1 MRLRK
6 SSLITKLVI
15 LALMVYAVATIM
27 TLQPQINALNAE
39 REKLSA
45 EVADV
50 EQENLEL
57 QEDIAAMDTDEAV
70 IEIARERLNLVE
82 DGEMVFIDSG
92 NGYGGQRG
100 IYGIFCRR
108 STGRQGQVN
117 HKIRRVYFAPG
128 KPHRDGAHFRD
139 CQYIRQ

>member
-15 LALMVYAVATIM
+15 LAAMVYAVATIM

-70 IEIARERLNLVE
+70 IEIARERLNLEE
-82 DGEMVFIDSG
+82 DCEMVFIDSG
-92 NGYGGQRG
+92 N
-100 IYGIFCRR
+100 
-108 STGRQGQVN
+108 
-117 HKIRRVYFAPG
+117 
-128 KPHRDGAHFRD
+128 
-139 CQYIRQ
+139 

>member
-1 MRLRK
+1 
-6 SSLITKLVI
+6 
-15 LALMVYAVATIM
+15 MVYAVATIM

-92 NGYGGQRG
+92 N
-100 IYGIFCRR
+100 
-108 STGRQGQVN
+108 
-117 HKIRRVYFAPG
+117 
-128 KPHRDGAHFRD
+128 
-139 CQYIRQ
+139 

>member
-6 SSLITKLVI
+6 SSLITQLVI

-57 QEDIAAMDTDEAV
+57 QEDIAGMDTDEAV

-92 NGYGGQRG
+92 N
-100 IYGIFCRR
+100 
-108 STGRQGQVN
+108 
-117 HKIRRVYFAPG
+117 
-128 KPHRDGAHFRD
+128 
-139 CQYIRQ
+139 

>member
-27 TLQPQINALNAE
+27 TLQPHINALNAE

-92 NGYGGQRG
+92 N
-100 IYGIFCRR
+100 
-108 STGRQGQVN
+108 
-117 HKIRRVYFAPG
+117 
-128 KPHRDGAHFRD
+128 
-139 CQYIRQ
+139 

>member
-1 MRLRK
+1 MRLCK

-92 NGYGGQRG
+92 N
-100 IYGIFCRR
+100 
-108 STGRQGQVN
+108 
-117 HKIRRVYFAPG
+117 
-128 KPHRDGAHFRD
+128 
-139 CQYIRQ
+139 

>member
-57 QEDIAAMDTDEAV
+57 QEDIAGMDTDEAV

-92 NGYGGQRG
+92 N
-100 IYGIFCRR
+100 
-108 STGRQGQVN
+108 
-117 HKIRRVYFAPG
+117 
-128 KPHRDGAHFRD
+128 
-139 CQYIRQ
+139 

>member
-57 QEDIAAMDTDEAV
+57 QGDIAAMDTDEAV

-92 NGYGGQRG
+92 N
-100 IYGIFCRR
+100 
-108 STGRQGQVN
+108 
-117 HKIRRVYFAPG
+117 
-128 KPHRDGAHFRD
+128 
-139 CQYIRQ
+139 

>member
-6 SSLITKLVI
+6 SSLVTKLVI

-92 NGYGGQRG
+92 N
-100 IYGIFCRR
+100 
-108 STGRQGQVN
+108 
-117 HKIRRVYFAPG
+117 
-128 KPHRDGAHFRD
+128 
-139 CQYIRQ
+139 

>member
-39 REKLSA
+39 REKPSA

-70 IEIARERLNLVE
+70 IELARERLNLVE

-92 NGYGGQRG
+92 N
-100 IYGIFCRR
+100 
-108 STGRQGQVN
+108 
-117 HKIRRVYFAPG
+117 
-128 KPHRDGAHFRD
+128 
-139 CQYIRQ
+139 

>member
-70 IEIARERLNLVE
+70 IEIARERLNLME

-92 NGYGGQRG
+92 N
-100 IYGIFCRR
+100 
-108 STGRQGQVN
+108 
-117 HKIRRVYFAPG
+117 
-128 KPHRDGAHFRD
+128 
-139 CQYIRQ
+139 

>member
-15 LALMVYAVATIM
+15 LAAMVYAVATIM

-45 EVADV
+45 KVADV

-92 NGYGGQRG
+92 N
-100 IYGIFCRR
+100 
-108 STGRQGQVN
+108 
-117 HKIRRVYFAPG
+117 
-128 KPHRDGAHFRD
+128 
-139 CQYIRQ
+139 

>member
-15 LALMVYAVATIM
+15 LAARVYAVATIM
-27 TLQPQINALNAE
+27 TVQPQINALNAE

-92 NGYGGQRG
+92 N
-100 IYGIFCRR
+100 
-108 STGRQGQVN
+108 
-117 HKIRRVYFAPG
+117 
-128 KPHRDGAHFRD
+128 
-139 CQYIRQ
+139 

>member
-1 MRLRK
+1 MRRRK

-92 NGYGGQRG
+92 N
-100 IYGIFCRR
+100 
-108 STGRQGQVN
+108 
-117 HKIRRVYFAPG
+117 
-128 KPHRDGAHFRD
+128 
-139 CQYIRQ
+139 

>member
-50 EQENLEL
+50 EQKNLEL
-57 QEDIAAMDTDEAV
+57 Q
-70 IEIARERLNLVE
+70 
-82 DGEMVFIDSG
+82 
-92 NGYGGQRG
+92 
-100 IYGIFCRR
+100 
-108 STGRQGQVN
+108 
-117 HKIRRVYFAPG
+117 
-128 KPHRDGAHFRD
+128 
-139 CQYIRQ
+139 

>member
-15 LALMVYAVATIM
+15 LAAMVYAVATIM

-92 NGYGGQRG
+92 N
-100 IYGIFCRR
+100 
-108 STGRQGQVN
+108 
-117 HKIRRVYFAPG
+117 
-128 KPHRDGAHFRD
+128 
-139 CQYIRQ
+139 

>member
-15 LALMVYAVATIM
+15 PALMVYAVATIM

-92 NGYGGQRG
+92 N
-100 IYGIFCRR
+100 
-108 STGRQGQVN
+108 
-117 HKIRRVYFAPG
+117 
-128 KPHRDGAHFRD
+128 
-139 CQYIRQ
+139 

>member
-15 LALMVYAVATIM
+15 LAAMVYAVATIM
-27 TLQPQINALNAE
+27 TVQPQINALNAE

-92 NGYGGQRG
+92 N
-100 IYGIFCRR
+100 
-108 STGRQGQVN
+108 
-117 HKIRRVYFAPG
+117 
-128 KPHRDGAHFRD
+128 
-139 CQYIRQ
+139 

>member
-39 REKLSA
+39 REKRSA

-92 NGYGGQRG
+92 N
-100 IYGIFCRR
+100 
-108 STGRQGQVN
+108 
-117 HKIRRVYFAPG
+117 
-128 KPHRDGAHFRD
+128 
-139 CQYIRQ
+139 

>member
-50 EQENLEL
+50 EQKNLEL

-82 DGEMVFIDSG
+82 DGEMVFIESG
-92 NGYGGQRG
+92 N
-100 IYGIFCRR
+100 
-108 STGRQGQVN
+108 
-117 HKIRRVYFAPG
+117 
-128 KPHRDGAHFRD
+128 
-139 CQYIRQ
+139 

>member
-15 LALMVYAVATIM
+15 LALMVYAVAAIM

-92 NGYGGQRG
+92 N
-100 IYGIFCRR
+100 
-108 STGRQGQVN
+108 
-117 HKIRRVYFAPG
+117 
-128 KPHRDGAHFRD
+128 
-139 CQYIRQ
+139 

>member
-15 LALMVYAVATIM
+15 LALMVYAVAAIM

-57 QEDIAAMDTDEAV
+57 QEDIAGMDTDEAV

-92 NGYGGQRG
+92 N
-100 IYGIFCRR
+100 
-108 STGRQGQVN
+108 
-117 HKIRRVYFAPG
+117 
-128 KPHRDGAHFRD
+128 
-139 CQYIRQ
+139 

>member
-15 LALMVYAVATIM
+15 LAAMVYAVATIM

-57 QEDIAAMDTDEAV
+57 QEDIAAMDTDEAG

-92 NGYGGQRG
+92 N
-100 IYGIFCRR
+100 
-108 STGRQGQVN
+108 
-117 HKIRRVYFAPG
+117 
-128 KPHRDGAHFRD
+128 
-139 CQYIRQ
+139 

>member
-45 EVADV
+45 EVDDV
-50 EQENLEL
+50 EQKNLEL

-92 NGYGGQRG
+92 N
-100 IYGIFCRR
+100 
-108 STGRQGQVN
+108 
-117 HKIRRVYFAPG
+117 
-128 KPHRDGAHFRD
+128 
-139 CQYIRQ
+139 

>member
-15 LALMVYAVATIM
+15 LAAMVYAVATIM

-39 REKLSA
+39 REKISA

-92 NGYGGQRG
+92 N
-100 IYGIFCRR
+100 
-108 STGRQGQVN
+108 
-117 HKIRRVYFAPG
+117 
-128 KPHRDGAHFRD
+128 
-139 CQYIRQ
+139 

>member
-15 LALMVYAVATIM
+15 LAAMVYAVATIM

-57 QEDIAAMDTDEAV
+57 QEDIAGMDTDEAV

-82 DGEMVFIDSG
+82 DG
-92 NGYGGQRG
+92 
-100 IYGIFCRR
+100 
-108 STGRQGQVN
+108 
-117 HKIRRVYFAPG
+117 
-128 KPHRDGAHFRD
+128 
-139 CQYIRQ
+139 